1 MKKQLKKALALVLAC
16 SLSIPAIINSTDV
29 SAAKAPKLST
39 SKITSLEVGSTKKL
53 SLKTNGVKK
62 ITKVTWKA
70 DKKNISLSKKSK
82 KGVTVKGV
90 SKGKATITANVK
102 FKAKASSKVAAK
114 KLSCRVTVVEASKK
128 ATETP
133 NNTVQQTPAATNTN
147 TNATTAPT
155 NTVASPTPEPTVV
168 PTPSPTPGPANL
180 LSALGKFV
188 KNVGSCISYGG
199 GWGGAPT
206 TVADAD
212 TTAFIKENYNSLT
225 AENEMKPEGILGWR
239 ANTIKVD
246 AARNQ
251 GIYIPANYTE
261 ATVPVLDYTNIDT
274 LLKYA
279 KDNGIRVRYHGL
291 LWHEQ
296 TSNWFFRKNYDGNA
310 AYVTPE
316 IMDARID
323 YYITN
328 IMKHVY
334 SGSYKDVVYCW
345 DVVNEYHHMTE
356 CICRIQGTES
366 PLDPEGINKDKPETV
381 KCFYEVYKDAIF
393 EDASDPAH
401 SPVKTNPEYVK
412 KAFKAAYDVL
422 VEYGLTDTVELVYN
436 DYDTNW
442 PEVRATALAVTSYIN
457 AKDDI
462 NPNGDKLVSTI
473 GMQTHDKL
481 GDPRWSIESHEAS
494 MEAFREAGM
503 NFQVTEMDLNR
514 NGMTD
519 EEQLQYWS
527 DFIALIIKEAKKGA
541 NITGFTWWGLYDA
554 KSWLGTE
561 GSPLLCGTSVKDK
574 KPAYYKVIST
584 AYEHYWD

>member
-1 MKKQLKKALALVLAC
+1 MLTLALT
-16 SLSIPAIINSTDV
+16 IPVMTNNMTAE
-29 SAAKAPKLST
+29 AAKAPKLST
-39 SKITSLEVGSTKKL
+39 TKITNLTVGSQTKLTIKA
-53 SLKTNGVKK
+53 NGVKK
-62 ITKVTWKA
+62 ITKVTWKSN
-70 DKKNISLSKKSK
+70 KKCVSLSKKTK
-82 KGVTVKGV
+82 KSVTLKGV
-90 SKGKATITANVK
+90 SEGKATLTATVK
-102 FKAKASSKVAAK
+102 YKAKSSSKLASK
-114 KLSCRVTVVEASKK
+114 KLTCKVTVVKPK
-128 ATETP
+128 ATNTP
-133 NNTVQQTPAATNTN
+133 TATTVPTTPAATTVP
-147 TNATTAPT
+147 TTTAATPT
-155 NTVASPTPEPTVV
+155 AVPTAS
-168 PTPSPTPGPANL
+168 PTPSPTPGPTNL
-180 LSALGKFV
+180 LSALGKYV

-199 GWGGAPT
+199 GWGGAPVS
-206 TVADAD
+206 VADAD

-225 AENEMKPEGILGWR
+225 AENEMKPDSILGFS
-239 ANTIKVD
+239 ANLITVD
-246 AARNQ
+246 QAKNR
-251 GIYIPANYTE
+251 GIYIPEGYTE
-261 ATVPVLDYTNIDT
+261 SKVPVINYDNIDT
-274 LLKYA
+274 LCKYA

-296 TSNWFFRKNYDGNA
+296 TPNWFFRKNYNA
-310 AYVTPE
+310 NNAYVTPE
-316 IMDARID
+316 IMDMRIN

-328 IMKHVY
+328 VMKHVHT
-334 SGSYKDVVYCW
+334 GEYKDIIYCW

-356 CICRIQGTES
+356 CICRIRGTES

-393 EDASDPAH
+393 EDPTDPAH

-422 VEYGLTDTVELVYN
+422 VECGLTDTVELVYN

-481 GDPRWSIESHEAS
+481 GDPRWSVASHEDT
-494 MEAFREAGM
+494 MEAFRSAGM
-503 NFQVTEMDLNR
+503 NMQVTEMDLNK
-514 NGMTD
+514 NGMT
-519 EEQLQYWS
+519 EAEQLQYWS
-527 DFIALIIKEAKKGA
+527 DFTALVIKEAKKGA

-554 KSWLGTE
+554 KSWLGTD

-574 KPAYYKVIST
+574 KPAYFKVIST